1 MAKPS
6 VCELMNQTHQCWC
19 GSVIMSGWLVYLSAA
34 WFLNTRFSGCLK
46 KKFKKNVCKAVRIR
60 SHTYLC
66 QPRSDSKRERER
78 QRQRQT
84 DRQRQSLEWSEKV
97 LWISLGSS
105 MILRSLPLPPN
116 PPPLYICIVSF
127 QPLNQLLSLFL
138 TLRSSHL
145 EQPRLWNQPPL
156 PSALLLKLQTFLF
169 SKYFN

>member
-1 MAKPS
+1 
-6 VCELMNQTHQCWC
+6 
-19 GSVIMSGWLVYLSAA
+19 MSGWLVYLSAS
-34 WFLNTRFSGCLK
+34 WFLNTRFSGCL
-46 KKFKKNVCKAVRIR
+46 FKKEIVCKAVRIR
-60 SHTYLC
+60 SNDASL
-66 QPRSDSKRERER
+66 DLILRERER
-78 QRQRQT
+78 ERGERQT
-84 DRQRQSLEWSEKV
+84 DRQTDRDRQTETETEFRMVGEGVVNLA
-97 LWISLGSS
+97 GFSS

-127 QPLNQLLSLFL
+127 QPLNQWLSLFL